1 MSKKLK
7 SGLSPGTLVYV
18 GPTIEDKT
26 SQLRLIKYCE
36 KTYDEKIIETLDIEA
51 DTQQIV
57 TWLDVDGIHDYLAIE
72 KAGVAF
78 NIHAL
83 ALEDI
88 MNTNQA
94 AKIEFYD
101 DQQVFVQIKMLYLK
115 GRQHCTID
123 PEHVSFIL
131 GNNYLVSFQE
141 KRNKD
146 IFLPIVERLQA
157 SVGKTRKNN
166 ADYLLFALMDL
177 IIDNYLVMVEDMG
190 ERIEKLED
198 GIFDKT
204 HQDPI
209 PELYALKREFT
220 LMRKH
225 VWPVRE
231 VLQVILRGEANA
243 VKDNTLPYFRDLL
256 DHVEQVLD
264 NITSYRELLT
274 SLVDIHYSMIS
285 NRMNSV
291 MKTLT
296 IYSAVFMPLTFI
308 VGVYGMNFDNIP
320 ELHDRNGYF
329 ITWGV
334 MVSIV
339 IGLLLYFRRRGWL

>member
-7 SGLSPGTLVYV
+7 LGLSPGSLVYV
-18 GPTIEDKT
+18 GRAVDDAP
-26 SQLRLIKYCE
+26 SQLRVIKYCE
-36 KTYDEKIIETLDIEA
+36 KTYDKKIVQNLDI
-51 DTQQIV
+51 DTTNPAIV
-57 TWLDVDGIHDYLAIE
+57 IWLDVDGIHDHLTVE
-72 KAGVAF
+72 KAGEAF
-78 NIHAL
+78 KIHPL

-101 DQQVFVQIKMLYLK
+101 DPQVFVQIKMLHLK
-115 GRQHCTID
+115 GRQRCSVDT
-123 PEHVSFIL
+123 ELVSFVL

-141 KRNKD
+141 KRETD
-146 IFLPIVERLQA
+146 IFLPIVDRLQA

-177 IIDNYLVMVEDMG
+177 IIDNYLEVVEAMG
-190 ERIEKLED
+190 ERIDQLENS
-198 GIFDKT
+198 IFDKS
-204 HQDPI
+204 HKDPI

-220 LMRKH
+220 LIRKH

-231 VLQVILRGEANA
+231 VLQVILRGEADSLN
-243 VKDNTLPYFRDLL
+243 DSTLPYFRDLL
-256 DHVEQVLD
+256 DHVDQVLD

-308 VGVYGMNFDNIP
+308 AGIYGMNFDNMP
-320 ELHDRNGYF
+320 ELHQRNGYF
-329 ITWGV
+329 IAWGV
-334 MVSIV
+334 MITIV
-339 IGLLLYFRRRGWL
+339 VGLLFFFRRRGWL